1 MKKNS
6 FFTFCFSLIPGA
18 GQMYQ
23 SYMKRGLSILIIFS
37 IFICLAILIQTP
49 IFLIFGLIVLIYSF
63 FDTFHIR
70 NFIGTENM
78 IEDAYIWGNNTLGNS
93 INNLFSKRSALIG
106 FAFLFIGI
114 YLLLNNVVAGFA
126 RYFDIYWLYEITDVL
141 VHYLPSL
148 IIAMLSVGIGI
159 KLMFNKKG

>member
-23 SYMKRGLSILIIFS
+23 SYMKRGLSILILFS
-37 IFICLAILIQTP
+37 IFICLAILIETP

-70 NFIGTENM
+70 NFIDTENQ
-78 IEDAYIWGNNTLGNS
+78 IEDSYIWGSNALGTS
-93 INNLFSKRSALIG
+93 IDNLFSQRSSLLG

-114 YLLLNNVVAGFA
+114 YLLLNNVLAGFA
-126 RYFDIYWLYEITDVL
+126 YRLDIEWLYEVTDVL